1 MSSMLLEF
9 FCECGDEM
17 FGWSRG
23 FGVFV
28 RSWSGF
34 QVLSE
39 VADMM
44 VGYWSVAYKAVGLGT
59 KRPPCAF
66 LLRWYRC
73 LRDSSVVLYGEQ
85 GGGVRGHGPELL
97 LD

>member
-23 FGVFV
+23 FGVFI
-28 RSWSGF
+28 RSWSGS

-44 VGYWSVAYKAVGLGT
+44 VGYWSIAYKAVGLGT
-59 KRPPCAF
+59 KGSPCAIF
-66 LLRWYRC
+66 VETVWVSPRLFRRLLWRTRWW
-73 LRDSSVVLYGEQ
+73 SPWTWSGTS
-85 GGGVRGHGPELL
+85 P
-97 LD
+97 